1 MSEIYLPKF
10 LSHTMLFRKK
20 FRIEKSKF
28 EQWYL
33 ILVESGSFEIN
44 LLGKDFTV
52 KDNEMCV
59 IPANCY
65 FERKVIEPMYHH
77 EILLAFS
84 ETDSLLQEAGQYLAG
99 KLSVSDPGRLESTI
113 RHIAHLYDAG
123 KKDTELYQHFINDI
137 WYQVYTD
144 RVWHAHDTR
153 RHLLYSTQ
161 TLDNSVSDVLNF
173 FEEHFNEKIVLGDV
187 AKSLGVS
194 PVVLCR
200 KFQKSIGCS
209 PSSYLLRMRLQQ
221 GRCLL
226 VDTDLSINMIAEMCG
241 FENQFY
247 FSNCFKKEYGMAPS
261 VYRKE
266 SVLK

>member
-1 MSEIYLPKF
+1 MGDIYLPKF

-20 FRIEKSKF
+20 FRIEKSRF

-33 ILVESGSFEIN
+33 IMVESGSFEIN
-44 LLGKDFTV
+44 ILGKTHII
-52 KDNEMCV
+52 KDSEICV

-65 FERKVIEPMYHH
+65 FERRVIEPIYHH
-77 EILLAFS
+77 EILLSFS
-84 ETDSLLQEAGQYLAG
+84 EADSLLQEAGQYLAG

-153 RHLLYSTQ
+153 RHLLYSAEDVGGEVGEV
-161 TLDNSVSDVLNF
+161 LDY
-173 FEEHFNEKIVLGDV
+173 FEEHFSEKIVLGDV

-221 GRCLL
+221 GRCMV
-226 VDTDLSINMIAEMCG
+226 VDTDLTISLIAEMCG

-247 FSNCFKKEYGMAPS
+247 FSNRFKKEYGMAPS